1 MPWILTFRQL
11 IRAEQH
17 RREVFTQ
24 GRPPEFLSRP
34 EGAVK
39 LLLEAA
45 AFARDGAL
53 QDAGRLLDQAEQA
66 RPRLKGTCDGVS
78 FEDFRDLDDQV
89 SCILEVLTT
98 QGNYYWIPIDQI
110 ESIEFHK
117 PVRSR
122 DLLWRCTH
130 LIVRDG
136 PDGEVYVP
144 VLYPGAAEEPEDDI
158 RLGRRTDWRGGDE
171 ISVQGVGQRHVLSR
185 RRRPSDPRSDD
196 RHLRARIQELS
207 IPTMAEIRTDLLLL
221 PSVLDRLIDNDPQV
235 HLEASASRN
244 QLLRDL
250 KQAVRRDLENLLN
263 TRIRCIPWSAELPEL
278 KQSVVNYGI
287 PDLTGTPL
295 ASSREREE
303 FRRTIQSVILLYEPR
318 LKKLKVTLGDQADA
332 IDRTIRFRI
341 EAILQAEPAPEPVA
355 FDSALRL
362 TTGSFEVKGQSD
374 AG

>member
-1 MPWILTFRQL
+1 
-11 IRAEQH
+11 
-17 RREVFTQ
+17 
-24 GRPPEFLSRP
+24 
-34 EGAVK
+34 
-39 LLLEAA
+39 
-45 AFARDGAL
+45 
-53 QDAGRLLDQAEQA
+53 
-66 RPRLKGTCDGVS
+66 
-78 FEDFRDLDDQV
+78 
-89 SCILEVLTT
+89 
-98 QGNYYWIPIDQI
+98 
-110 ESIEFHK
+110 
-117 PVRSR
+117 
-122 DLLWRCTH
+122 
-130 LIVRDG
+130 
-136 PDGEVYVP
+136 
-144 VLYPGAAEEPEDDI
+144 
-158 RLGRRTDWRGGDE
+158 
-171 ISVQGVGQRHVLSR
+171 
-185 RRRPSDPRSDD
+185 
-196 RHLRARIQELS
+196 
-207 IPTMAEIRTDLLLL
+207 MAEIRTDLLLL

-263 TRIRCIPWSAELPEL
+263 TRIRYISWPAELPEL

-332 IDRTIRFRI
+332 IDRTIRFRL

-355 FDSALRL
+355 FDSTLRL